1 MYERIWKRAFDILGA
16 VFLLVLACVPMLMVA
31 VLIKIESV
39 GPIFFKQLR
48 VGRYSKPFY
57 LYKFRSMR
65 IDTPEVSS
73 NHLNGHKYV
82 TFIGRIMRKTSVD
95 ELSQLFNVLKGEM
108 SFIGPRPVIVSE
120 NEVVSER
127 RNRRADRCL
136 PGISGWAQVNG
147 RDRVTAFQKVVYDA
161 EYALDINFRRDLKI
175 LFLTIW
181 NVLFARG
188 VVEEKIQ

>member
-95 ELSQLFNVLKGEM
+95 ELPQLFNVLKGEM